1 MNSQTSSD
9 DKRKIAELVVNW
21 YKDYVKENQEIEE
34 IYLDEINVSN
44 SDGRIEL
51 ILLARLFSQYMLR
64 EEKAIEIWKQL
75 RKWFPMEGLGY
86 REIFER
92 KNKLGVEK
100 FQHKLSELGF
110 PGNALELVLNLELAI
125 NRLEAPT
132 GEIEFQKK
140 ESWKKTVE
148 SVVDSLRGTGI
159 RQKAFLLFRVL
170 KQTGEW
176 RDIPG
181 EYCCVSDVHV
191 KAFLKKNGF
200 VSDPE
205 EDLFLNSR
213 ILWEYFNDPFDEK
226 SYDLPVFR
234 FARNHGCKKCRVNEC
249 NTKLVENC
257 TRRKNQKS

>member
-1 MNSQTSSD
+1 MNNEINSD
-9 DKRKIAELVVNW
+9 AKRKIAELIVNW
-21 YKDYVKENQEIEE
+21 YRDYVKENQEIEE
-34 IYLDEINVSN
+34 IFLDEIDVDD

-64 EEKAIEIWKQL
+64 EEKAIGIWKEL
-75 RKWFPMEGLGY
+75 RKWFLEEGFGY

-100 FQHKLSELGF
+100 FRHKLSELGF
-110 PGNALELVLNLELAI
+110 PGNALELALNLELAI
-125 NRLEAPT
+125 NRLETPT

-148 SVVDSLRGTGI
+148 SLADSLRGTGI
-159 RQKAFLLFRVL
+159 RQKVFWLFRVL

-191 KAFLKKNGF
+191 KVFLKKNGF

-213 ILWEYFNDPFDEK
+213 ILWEYFNKPFDGK
-226 SYDLPVFR
+226 LYDLPVFR
-234 FARNHGCKKCRVNEC
+234 FARNHGCKECRVNEC
-249 NTKLVENC
+249 NIRLVENC
-257 TRRKNQKS
+257 ARKNQKS